1 MRDPRFEQATASPPP
16 EQADATDDDIAAV
29 VSLDSWRQRASAPA
43 SPLQSRA
50 DARAGHPAQL
60 WADARECGT
69 RAAGRAATPS

>member
-43 SPLQSRA
+43 SPLQALA
-50 DARAGHPAQL
+50 DARAAHPAQL
-60 WADARECGT
+60 WAGT
-69 RAAGRAATPS
+69 RESGIRSATPS